1 MLHNWTNFFLSTA
14 AAGAQLIGLLFVVV
28 TVGTSLSRSQS
39 VAGIHAFLT
48 PTLTC
53 FSGVLLQALVVLAPW
68 PSYWPM
74 GLMLVLGGLAGL
86 AYHLYV
92 IRSQRKLD
100 FAALHGV
107 DWIAHNAFPVVAD
120 ASLICG
126 AAGLIAEKP
135 FAPYAIAGASTLLL
149 ISGIYGAWDL
159 TLWMV
164 TNRDKTSLGVS
175 HSSLNDG

>member
-1 MLHNWTNFFLSTA
+1 MWRRSVSQAAMLHNWTNFFLTTA

-28 TVGTSLSRSQS
+28 TVGTSLSKPES
-39 VAGIHAFLT
+39 VAGIRAFLT

-53 FSGVLLQALVVLAPW
+53 FSGVLLQGLVVLVPW
-68 PSYWPM
+68 PSEWPM
-74 GLMLVLGGLAGL
+74 GLLLALGGLAGL
-86 AYHLYV
+86 AYHINV
-92 IRSQRKLD
+92 IRLQGKLE
-100 FAALHGV
+100 FIALHGV

-126 AAGLIAEKP
+126 AAGLLGEKT

-149 ISGIYGAWDL
+149 ISGVYGAWDL

-164 TNRDKTSLGVS
+164 TNRDKT
-175 HSSLNDG
+175 

>member
-1 MLHNWTNFFLSTA
+1 MFHNWTDFFLTTA

-28 TVGTSLSRSQS
+28 TIGSSLSRSQS
-39 VAGIHAFLT
+39 VAGIRAFLT

-53 FSGVLLQALVVLAPW
+53 FSGVLLQAMVMLVPW
-68 PSYWPM
+68 PSDWPR
-74 GLMLVLGGLAGL
+74 GLMLVPGGLASL

-126 AAGLIAEKP
+126 GAGLIAEKP

-164 TNRDKTSLGVS
+164 TNRDKT
-175 HSSLNDG
+175 